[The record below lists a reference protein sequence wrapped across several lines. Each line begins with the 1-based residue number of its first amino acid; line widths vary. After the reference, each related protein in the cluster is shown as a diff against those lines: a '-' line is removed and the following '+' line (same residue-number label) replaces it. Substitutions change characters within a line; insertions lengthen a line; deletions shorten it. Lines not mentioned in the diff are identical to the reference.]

1 MATRSRSWR
10 PRLDRTLSGPAGR
23 TAPFS
28 HRHFPIGGSAIAGR
42 WLTKHT
48 GPNRTWPPIAG
59 WATPFGTS
67 GTCRT
72 SFWSCVRPV
81 EGADLPQLLRM
92 RWDAEATGE
101 FQWFGYRIDDAR
113 RVERRWHEDGLIVSD
128 AQSFLTVASD
138 DDCAGWVG
146 WRPTTFGNFEIGAA
160 LFPPFSGRGIG
171 TEAQRLLVDYL
182 FTTTAHR
189 LQAGTEVDN
198 MAEQRALE
206 RLGFTREGI
215 QRGAGFRAGA
225 WRDGVTYS
233 ILRNE

>member
-1 MATRSRSWR
+1 MQ
-10 PRLDRTLSGPAGR
+10 PFVRL
-23 TAPFS
+23 
-28 HRHFPIGGSAIAGR
+28 
-42 WLTKHT
+42 
-48 GPNRTWPPIAG
+48 
-59 WATPFGTS
+59 
-67 GTCRT
+67 
-72 SFWSCVRPV
+72 RPV

-101 FQWFGYRIDDAR
+101 FQWFGYRMDDAR
-113 RVERRWHEDGLIVSD
+113 RLERRWHEDGLIASD

-160 LFPPFSGRGIG
+160 LFPPFRGRGIG

-182 FTTTAHR
+182 FTTTTAHR

-233 ILRNE
+233 ILRNEWVRPG

>member
-1 MATRSRSWR
+1 MTVDSAACAPV
-10 PRLDRTLSGPAGR
+10 PRVCGHRDGGAGR
-23 TAPFS
+23 PVW
-28 HRHFPIGGSAIAGR
+28 AGR
-42 WLTKHT
+42 GTRLTVVQ
-48 GPNRTWPPIAG
+48 PSVRL
-59 WATPFGTS
+59 
-67 GTCRT
+67 
-72 SFWSCVRPV
+72 RPV